1 MLLESGVAM
10 REATSS
16 RSSLTRHPGV
26 FLVATSKKLLIVEF
40 HVTCNIML
48 LIVEFHFVHSISD
61 AFRIAIALNKM
72 KLNNKKHAA
81 SDMKLDNEKL
91 VGATSDAD
99 VHQPHCQCSERN
111 EARRQTTSALGS
123 FPPATQTSA
132 FKRF

>member
-40 HVTCNIML
+40 HATRNIML

-61 AFRIAIALNKM
+61 AFRIAITVNEM
-72 KLNNKKHAA
+72 KLNNEKHA

-99 VHQPHCQCSERN
+99 VHQPHCQCSEQN
-111 EARRQTTSALGS
+111 EARRTTSALGS
-123 FPPATQTSA
+123 FPATHTSA